1 MDNKLKET
9 IKKLIESKIQGVDKY
24 VHKDSTW
31 LIFTDEKKWVI
42 ELTKE
47 RTLWYNYYFFKR
59 VFDYFALD
67 VVENQH
73 IITEWV
79 EETIINNDLKK
90 KLN

>member
-1 MDNKLKET
+1 MDDN
-9 IKKLIESKIQGVDKY
+9 IKTLVMKMIDLNIRGADKY
-24 VHKDSTW
+24 VHKESTW
-31 LIFTDEKKWVI
+31 LIFTESKKWVI

-47 RTLWYNYYFFKR
+47 RTLWYNYYFFNDIFK
-59 VFDYFALD
+59 VFNLD
-67 VVENQH
+67 LIENQH